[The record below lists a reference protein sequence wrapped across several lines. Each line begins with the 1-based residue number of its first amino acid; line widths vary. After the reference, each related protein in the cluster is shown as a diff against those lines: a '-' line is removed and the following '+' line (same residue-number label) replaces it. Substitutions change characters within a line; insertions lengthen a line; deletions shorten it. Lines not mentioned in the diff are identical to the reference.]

1 MSGAA
6 PFRPVVLPSWS
17 RPARAARSAYVILVL
32 LWASL
37 FGCRSQH
44 HFFDVTGELLMPSA
58 SEHYEEALLR
68 AHEWNQDAYLTG
80 ALAHPFASS
89 GVPPSVLGLTY
100 HFASPTDPTA
110 FYALRVH
117 HDTWTSEVIDKTA
130 AETSAPI
137 ERTQWPLDSVD
148 AWSIALANG
157 GEEFLR
163 EHQNPTTTMNAT
175 LSHRTIG
182 EKSVLVWDVDF
193 NILFGPRL
201 VLMIDPKSGEILEV
215 ITR

>member
-1 MSGAA
+1 MSG
-6 PFRPVVLPSWS
+6 PPSLRPVALPSWC
-17 RPARAARSAYVILVL
+17 RRGRGARSTYVILVL

-37 FGCRSQH
+37 FGCGSQH

-58 SEHYEEALLR
+58 SEYYEEALLR
-68 AHEWNQDAYLTG
+68 AQVWQNDAYLT
-80 ALAHPFASS
+80 HVDVYPFGSS
-89 GVPPSVLGLTY
+89 GVPSNVLGITY
-100 HFASPTDPTA
+100 DFESPTEPTA

-117 HDTWTSEVIDKTA
+117 QERWTSEVIDKTP
-130 AETSAPI
+130 AESPPPI
-137 ERTQWPLDSVD
+137 ERGQWPLDSID

-157 GEEFLR
+157 GEEFLM
-163 EHQNPTTTMNAT
+163 EHQEPTTTMNAT
-175 LSHRTIG
+175 LLHRTIG
-182 EKSVLVWDVDF
+182 EESVLVWDVDF